1 MQIFIKFK
9 HITNR
14 ITKGGFVRKLLTIIA
29 ALLISVSVV
38 SAQGISIAPTTGL
51 TVVTGPEGLTNNI
64 SEGGLGFS
72 SAPHF
77 GVKGRF
83 SLPLIP
89 LAVTGQALYTSFSGE
104 GDGLVAGGVTVP
116 VETESSLLIFGVGA
130 EYNFVP
136 GPISPYLGFDLFYAN
151 SGETKITST
160 GGNVSYEQ
168 TVEGE
173 SRTGIGI
180 GAGLQIGII
189 PLIDI
194 DVSAKYNINNLI
206 GKEEGEET
214 FSTINLS
221 ASVYFGF

>member
-1 MQIFIKFK
+1 MKK
-9 HITNR
+9 ALTLIT
-14 ITKGGFVRKLLTIIA
+14 ILFVFVG
-29 ALLISVSVV
+29 ISN
-38 SAQGISIAPTTGL
+38 AQGISFGATGGL
-51 TVVTGPEGLTNNI
+51 TMVSGPDELTNDI
-64 SEGGLGFS
+64 SDGGAGFS

-89 LAVTGQALYTSFSGE
+89 LAITGQVLYTKFTGE
-104 GDGLVAGGVTVP
+104 GNTTVMGINAA

-136 GPISPYLGFDLFYAN
+136 GPISPYAAFDIFYAN
-151 SGETKITST
+151 SGDFKYTATAMGTTS
-160 GGNVSYEQ
+160 EQ
-168 TVEGE
+168 TFDGE
-173 SRTGIGI
+173 NRTGIGL
-180 GAGLQIGII
+180 GAGLKIGII

-206 GKEEGEET
+206 GKEDGEDT

-221 ASVYFGF
+221 ASVFFGF